1 MPKAIEAKKIVKYEI
16 DKDILGTKSFKWVNT
31 VALPEKIGGDFHKD
45 LKEHH

>member
-31 VALPEKIGGDFHKD
+31 VALPENIGGDFHKD
-45 LKEHH
+45 IKEHH